1 MLKLIKSLK
10 IYLVLVI
17 VVAVLVAIEVKAELE
32 LPVCVG
38 GMVSKGLEQSGIENS
53 IPLIID
59 ESQKENICK
68 LVVGEGKNIFLKS
81 YNKLVDKTELNNNK
95 KLKNLKIDLNN
106 KQLYIMCNKNEK
118 ELQKLD
124 ETLLNALSII
134 AADSNMQVKK
144 LIIAGTNLSVAK
156 PISEQ
161 LFSMGNIEKERV
173 LAAINKNVSKVNSN
187 ILIDAVVKEIKD
199 YYKYLGINI
208 SDLQKNYIK
217 NAGLKMLGYIFM
229 AEVPWM
235 LIMLISAVVAT
246 GVAKKIRIEIL
257 KKISSFS
264 NFELDNFSV
273 SSLITRTTNDVANIQ
288 NFLLYFLE
296 TIFLAPMLGIN
307 AFKRVYEKNV
317 QMSLVVVIVL
327 CAMTLITTLI
337 LIIVVPKYNLIQK
350 LIDKINLVVRENLTG
365 LLSVRAFN
373 SQKFEEGRFNEVN
386 KKITKINFFVEK
398 VMALIDPLIFLI
410 TSIATLVIVWVSY
423 KYVLNYTLQVGDI
436 IIYINYV
443 ICVIFSFLIMSMMI
457 VELPRA
463 YVSIKR
469 ILKVLKT
476 KPTIVDVEED
486 AFSNI
491 CFTGNLV
498 FNNVSFCYP
507 NAKEGVLNDISFVAE
522 PGKTTAIIGAT
533 GSGKSTI
540 ANLILRFYDVASG
553 EILLDGVNIK
563 NIPQHKLR
571 EQISYAPQKGSLLS
585 GTIESNI
592 KYGNYDASNEEMVE
606 VAEVA
611 QARDFIEQKPNKFL
625 FEVSQGGTNVSGGQ
639 RQRLSIA
646 RAIMKKSK
654 IYIFDDSFSALDFKT
669 DLALRKSLNRYIK
682 NSTIIIIAQRIGTIL
697 HADQIIVLDEGK
709 IVGKGTHKELL
720 KNCKKYY
727 EIASIQ
733 LPPELL

>member
-38 GMVSKGLEQSGIENS
+38 RMVSKGLEQSGIENS

-124 ETLLNALSII
+124 ETLLNVLSII

-173 LAAINKNVSKVNSN
+173 LAAISKNISKVNSN

-246 GVAKKIRIEIL
+246 GVAKKIRVEIL

-264 NFELDNFSV
+264 NFELDKFSV

-288 NFLLYFLE
+288 DFLLYFLE

-507 NAKEGVLNDISFVAE
+507 NAKEGVLNEISFVAE

-611 QARDFIEQKPNKFL
+611 QAKDFIEQKPNKFL
-625 FEVSQGGTNVSGGQ
+625 FEISQGGTNVSGGQ